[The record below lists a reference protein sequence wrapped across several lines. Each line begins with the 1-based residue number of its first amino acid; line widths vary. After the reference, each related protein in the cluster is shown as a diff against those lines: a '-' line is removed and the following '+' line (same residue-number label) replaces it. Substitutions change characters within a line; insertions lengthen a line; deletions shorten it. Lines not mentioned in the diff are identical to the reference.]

1 MIKAHE
7 LTKIFGTKPAL
18 DKVSFDIA
26 DGSVFGLIGSN
37 GSGKSTLLRLISGIY
52 LPDGGSICIDGA
64 ATFDN
69 PVLKSQIAFLGDTP
83 YFLAQS
89 DLSEMTSFYRSLY
102 PNFSKDVFEHMLKIF
117 PLDRKARISSMSKG
131 MQRQAA
137 LILAIS
143 SCPKYLL
150 MDEAFDG
157 LDVVMRRV
165 LGNILLEGVE
175 QQGLTTVI
183 ASHNLRELEDLS
195 DHVGLL
201 HEGKVLFNDR
211 MDSLR
216 GTLHKVQAVFERTP
230 DVSVFKELNVIK
242 TERTGSLVQMIIR
255 GKEDEIMTFIRSLDP
270 IFCECIEP
278 TLEEMFIYELEVT
291 GYDVKNIL
299 Q

>member
-52 LPDGGSICIDGA
+52 LPDGGSIGIDGA

-89 DLSEMTSFYRSLY
+89 DLSEMASFYRSLY
-102 PNFSKDVFEHMLKIF
+102 PNFSKDVFEHMLKVF

-143 SCPKYLL
+143 SRPKYLL

-255 GKEDEIMTFIRSLDP
+255 GNEDEIMAFISSLDP